1 MYIKEQ
7 HIQGLSILLGKS
19 ATPAYG
25 SIPTKW
31 HSRWGETQCTTLCC
45 ICDVG
50 VPQKS
55 IVSYIIFVCIVR
67 KLVYSIVRGHAYLV
81 TK

>member
-31 HSRWGETQCTTLCC
+31 HSRRKTGNTMHYIVLYC

-50 VPQKS
+50 GPKKS
-55 IVSYIIFVCIVR
+55 LVSYIVQ
-67 KLVYSIVRGHAYLV
+67 KAAG
-81 TK
+81 